1 MRDHTLPID
10 TRESQQKITIVILL
24 YSDSRYVPGL
34 FHAVLRQRHP
44 KIGNQGDWLEVL
56 FVDNGSTDDTYL
68 VMRGEWERAGTPAYI
83 HLIHHPLNRGIAGA
97 LNDAFARITTPFVL
111 TCHCDALFGSDDY
124 AATMAELLESHP
136 LAGAI
141 AGQPTVPT
149 KQLIPFAEKVNLI
162 TNLMDIPTTR
172 AGAKTLAP
180 VGFVEGRCDAFR
192 LVALQAAGFYD
203 TTLRLA
209 GEDQVLAAR
218 MRAAGYELYQCPKLT
233 YVLSVSNDQNTLCKL
248 ARHQRLFGRAHPY
261 IVLMNRGTSA
271 GVIGPPAG
279 PNRQRRAFLRLLQL
293 ISTACYLVAFV
304 SFLRG
309 LPAVMVISPLA
320 SVLIAKVILFSR
332 HLKAV
337 PLSPLHFAGF
347 LLCQPLLDLNY
358 TWGVLQG
365 LFLLKKGS
373 AAGSIR

>member
-1 MRDHTLPID
+1 MCELTLPLV
-10 TRESQQKITIVILL
+10 TQKSERKIAIVILF

-34 FHAVLRQRHP
+34 FQAVLRQRHP
-44 KIGNQGDWLEVL
+44 TIINQFDWLDVF
-56 FVDNGSTDDTYL
+56 FVDNGSEDDTYP
-68 VMRGEWERAGTPAYI
+68 VMCDEWARAGTPEHI
-83 HLIHHPLNRGIAGA
+83 HLIHHSLNLGIAGA
-97 LNDAFARITTPFVL
+97 LNDAFTRITTPFVL
-111 TCHCDALFGSDDY
+111 TCHCDAIFESDDY
-124 AATMAELLESHP
+124 AATMAELLESYP
-136 LAGAI
+136 RAGAI

-149 KQLIPFAEKVNLI
+149 KQRIPFAEKVNLI
-162 TNLMDIPTTR
+162 TNLMDIPTTH
-172 AGAKTLAP
+172 AGAELLAP

-192 LVALQAAGFYD
+192 LAALQAAGFYD
-203 TTLRLA
+203 TTLQLA

-279 PNRQRRAFLRLLQL
+279 PNRQRRALLRLLQL
-293 ISTACYLVAFV
+293 ISTACYLVASV

-309 LPAVMVISPLA
+309 LPTVMVITPLA

-332 HLKAV
+332 HLRAI
-337 PLSPLHFAGF
+337 PLSPFHFAGL
-347 LLCQPLLDLNY
+347 LLCQPFLDLNY

-373 AAGSIR
+373 ATRSIR